1 MAVLI
6 LEGEETPEAIELA
19 MDHLRKGAQAGNLIA
34 AKDFAVYSYRGW
46 GSPAEADR
54 LLLEVHAWAKRNKTE
69 RGGRE
74 RSLVLKALFEHRR
87 ARAFEPPAPPQV
99 AEAKAELARRQA
111 LGLEPGLESRDY
123 ALRRVK
129 ADQISRKNL
138 KRLEVAAARGSA
150 HACGRLGCYLGQ
162 VWKEGPGADL
172 DRAIPLVRLAAAEG
186 SITLKLAVGTLLIRR
201 NGPDDAAEAAY
212 WLRYGAERYPQAANM
227 LAFLFSEGRGVPRD
241 EVSAIA
247 FWHLAAGTFPE
258 AAARAGE
265 SLVYGLHAPVDEEIG
280 IEMLQRAFE
289 EGNPDAA
296 DILGTCSDEG
306 VGVPQDGAK
315 AEMYFRAAVVKGVL
329 TAALELGFLYFDG
342 RRIDPNPAEAV
353 KWLEKAG
360 AVDSGQALHL
370 LSVMVYRGEGTPR
383 NVERALDLFARA
395 QADEH
400 LPSLFN
406 TLEKEVLRVRP
417 AAVRQRDFA
426 GMIRRAEEAAAE
438 GDADAAFLAAL
449 AHWNGEADIPRDQDK
464 ARTFFRIAAE
474 AGHVLAKACLSEAL
488 RQNGETEE
496 ADEWLREA
504 AEAGLPQ
511 AENRI
516 EALKRE

>member
-1 MAVLI
+1 
-6 LEGEETPEAIELA
+6 
-19 MDHLRKGAQAGNLIA
+19 
-34 AKDFAVYSYRGW
+34 
-46 GSPAEADR
+46 
-54 LLLEVHAWAKRNKTE
+54 
-69 RGGRE
+69 
-74 RSLVLKALFEHRR
+74 
-87 ARAFEPPAPPQV
+87 
-99 AEAKAELARRQA
+99 
-111 LGLEPGLESRDY
+111 
-123 ALRRVK
+123 
-129 ADQISRKNL
+129 
-138 KRLEVAAARGSA
+138 
-150 HACGRLGCYLGQ
+150 
-162 VWKEGPGADL
+162 
-172 DRAIPLVRLAAAEG
+172 
-186 SITLKLAVGTLLIRR
+186 
-201 NGPDDAAEAAY
+201 
-212 WLRYGAERYPQAANM
+212 
-227 LAFLFSEGRGVPRD
+227 
-241 EVSAIA
+241 
-247 FWHLAAGTFPE
+247 
-258 AAARAGE
+258 
-265 SLVYGLHAPVDEEIG
+265 
-280 IEMLQRAFE
+280 
-289 EGNPDAA
+289 
-296 DILGTCSDEG
+296 
-306 VGVPQDGAK
+306 
-315 AEMYFRAAVVKGVL
+315 MYFRAAVVKGVL